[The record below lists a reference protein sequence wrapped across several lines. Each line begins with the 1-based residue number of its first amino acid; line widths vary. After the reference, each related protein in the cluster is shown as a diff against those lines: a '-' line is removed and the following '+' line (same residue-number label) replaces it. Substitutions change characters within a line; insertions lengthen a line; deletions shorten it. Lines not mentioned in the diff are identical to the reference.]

1 MPFDLLERGRWTG
14 KPFHLFIFQRQ
25 GLIWRFGNLERD
37 EVIGGETFQAVP
49 ISRTALRDSSESPRN
64 NVTITMPYLLDP
76 EADEYPVTQ
85 DFGST
90 WRPFSPSDR
99 IFVTC
104 MAMHRGDDAPVI
116 EWMGRV
122 LSPKFNGTT
131 LELLC
136 EPTRS
141 SGRRTGLQKRGQRAC
156 WKALGSMGLGL
167 CNLHMGPLRITAT
180 LTDVVADMVTAAEFA
195 DPARPIVEL
204 QWTDEEDV
212 VHTVSVL
219 SQAGSTLTLATTAEM
234 PIGAEVVVTTL
245 PMWGFPATLTAV
257 NGLTLTA
264 AAFGADIPEGHTL
277 RGGWFEWING
287 DGLVERRSIKAWSGS
302 TITVLYG
309 STDFIEDLEGTVYV
323 GCAHNWAA
331 CELFDNED
339 NYGGAPYKPVKN
351 PMGGNPV
358 W

>member
-90 WRPFSPSDR
+90 WRPFPPSDR
-99 IFVTC
+99 IFVSC
-104 MAMHRGDDAPVI
+104 LAMHRGDDAPIV
-116 EWMGRV
+116 EWTGRV
-122 LSPKFNGTT
+122 VSPKFNGTT

-141 SGRRTGLQKRGQRAC
+141 SGRRTGMQKRGQRAC
-156 WKALGSMGLGL
+156 WKALGSMGLGM
-167 CNLHMGPLRITAT
+167 CNLHMGPMRITAT
-180 LTDVVADMVTAAEFA
+180 LTAVAGDTVTAPEFA
-195 DPARPIVEL
+195 DPERPIVQLE
-204 QWTDEEDV
+204 WTDEEDELHV
-212 VHTVSVL
+212 IPVL
-219 SQAGSTLTLATTAEM
+219 SQAGTVLTLDGTADM
-234 PIGAEVVVTTL
+234 PVDTEVVVTTL
-245 PMWGFPATLTAV
+245 PRWGYPATLTAAS
-257 NGLTLTA
+257 GTTLTA
-264 AAFGADIPEGHTL
+264 DAFGADVPEGFSL
-277 RGGWFEWING
+277 RGGWFEWTNE
-287 DGLVERRSIKAWSGS
+287 DGLLERRSIKAWSADS
-302 TITVLYG
+302 ITVLYG
-309 STDFIEDLEGTVYV
+309 SLDFVDGLQGTAYV

-331 CELFDNED
+331 CELFGNEE

-351 PMGGNPV
+351 PMGGMPV